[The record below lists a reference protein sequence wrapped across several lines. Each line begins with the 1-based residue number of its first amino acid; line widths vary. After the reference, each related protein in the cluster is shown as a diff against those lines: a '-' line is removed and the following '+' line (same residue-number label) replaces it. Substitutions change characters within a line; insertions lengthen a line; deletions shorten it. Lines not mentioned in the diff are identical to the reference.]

1 MALAMS
7 LHFFGYEFA
16 RGSNMA
22 LFTSNALGFG
32 TDSASYYTLAMT
44 CVSPM
49 SMVLLLGYGRLLDSK
64 GPKRA
69 LVTST
74 GFCMGVLALFGVAIS
89 TLGRYNV
96 SLGNTNWTI
105 SQVVVWA
112 SFVFQN
118 SYAHLLYAQMW
129 SFLGSIFTPSQAGTY
144 YSYVAGLSSI
154 ASMIAGAS
162 VSRIVTWSGVPG
174 LLGVASLSLFGSL
187 LLAARAYSLAEKNGF
202 DPSMEMQRKSKKKM
216 SVQSNDDDKESKPKR
231 HILQQ
236 IKEGVLLFQRVPVL
250 AALFCETITFQ
261 SLCTVL
267 NTSLVIQLKDAVPDD
282 QSRAAWTGRFYGA
295 TNGLST
301 LFQFLIMP
309 ALSQRVD
316 PKSLWIW
323 MPIIPA
329 MCAIFQVLSKSM
341 VFDAFSAP
349 VLPLYLVA
357 FSFFTAKSKF
367 RDTSQLISGLDL
379 HVLNSILYSKLINSI
394 SNGLLTTQCFGRTSL
409 RPIRL

>member
-1 MALAMS
+1 MSLDPKANAALSMACAMS

-22 LFTSNALGFG
+22 LFTSNTFGFG
-32 TDSASYYTLAMT
+32 PDSASYYTLAMT

-49 SMVLLLGYGRLLDSK
+49 SMVLLLGYGRLLDAK

-69 LVTST
+69 LVTSI
-74 GFCMGVLALFGVAIS
+74 GFCMVILALFGVAIS
-89 TLGRYNV
+89 TIGGQYYDTIPIVL
-96 SLGNTNWTI
+96 LGNDTNWTM
-105 SQVVVWA
+105 SRLLVWA

-162 VSRIVTWSGVPG
+162 VSTIVTWSGVPG
-174 LLGVASLSLFGSL
+174 LLGVASLSLFGAL
-187 LLAARAYSLAEKNGF
+187 VLASRAYSISEKNGF
-202 DPSMEMQRKSKKKM
+202 DPSLEMVQKSQKKKK
-216 SVQSNDDDKESKPKR
+216 SRQNSNEKDDTLNKRDLLHQVQ
-231 HILQQ
+231 
-236 IKEGVLLFQRVPVL
+236 EGADLFRRVPVL
-250 AALFCETITFQ
+250 AALFFETITFQ

-267 NTSLVIQLKDAVPDD
+267 NTSLVTQLKNAVPND

-316 PKSLWIW
+316 PKSLWKW
-323 MPIIPA
+323 MPLIPA
-329 MCAIFQVLSKSM
+329 LCAIFQVLSRSVVM
-341 VFDAFSAP
+341 GALSSP
-349 VLPLYLVA
+349 MLPLYLVA
-357 FSFFTAKSKF
+357 FSFFTAKSE
-367 RDTSQLISGLDL
+367 SMY
-379 HVLNSILYSKLINSI
+379 IL
-394 SNGLLTTQCFGRTSL
+394 LLFHFTRIFH
-409 RPIRL
+409 